1 MCRLSRTR
9 KEIGAVMETAG
20 LAGRRL
26 LCPAPTSFPEA
37 DTARSVI
44 FPACMAYAVF
54 LRILHQSLP
63 LHVLCHTLAQE
74 GVAASFI
81 TCSNMYIALHRVLL
95 FRNYRLHFKSDRAK
109 IFR

>member
-1 MCRLSRTR
+1 MLSRTR
-9 KEIGAVMETAG
+9 KEIGAAMGTAG

-26 LCPAPTSFPEA
+26 ICPAPTSFPEV
-37 DTARSVI
+37 DIQPRSVI
-44 FPACMAYAVF
+44 FLACMAYAVF
-54 LRILHQSLP
+54 LRILYQSLP
-63 LHVLCHTLAQE
+63 VHVLCHTLAQE

>member
-1 MCRLSRTR
+1 
-9 KEIGAVMETAG
+9 
-20 LAGRRL
+20 
-26 LCPAPTSFPEA
+26 
-37 DTARSVI
+37 
-44 FPACMAYAVF
+44 MAYAVF

-63 LHVLCHTLAQE
+63 VHVLCHTLAQE
-74 GVAASFI
+74 GVAAFFI